1 MIAYGFLGCGIVIA
15 LLSGGLWLQTERL
28 DIAHGSLENC
38 QKSTELLAGS
48 LYRQNKAVDDLAKAA
63 EKRQKQAA
71 IALKQAREG
80 QGKAD
85 AEISRLRGLAAAGLS
100 CSDAVQQVKDGMRP

>member
-48 LYRQNKAVDDLAKAA
+48 LYRQNKAVTALSEASA
-63 EKRQKQAA
+63 KRQKQAA

-85 AEISRLRGLAAAGLS
+85 AEIARLRGLTAAALD
-100 CSDAVQQVKDGMRP
+100 CSGAVQQVKRGMKP